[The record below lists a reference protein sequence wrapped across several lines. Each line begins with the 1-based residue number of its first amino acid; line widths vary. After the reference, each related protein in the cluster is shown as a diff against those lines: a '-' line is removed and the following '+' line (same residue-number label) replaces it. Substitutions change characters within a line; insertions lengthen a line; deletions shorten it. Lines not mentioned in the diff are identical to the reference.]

1 MPLFVSFTWPSVS
14 YALDI
19 LAWDVFFA
27 LFALF
32 AAPVFSGNR
41 LATSIRVLL
50 ITSAALAFAGLSGV
64 IDGDMRLRNIGIVG
78 YVGVFPVA
86 TLLLVIL
93 FYRTT
98 PRGTEQRDPS
108 S

>member
-1 MPLFVSFTWPSVS
+1 
-14 YALDI
+14 
-19 LAWDVFFA
+19 
-27 LFALF
+27 
-32 AAPVFSGNR
+32 
-41 LATSIRVLL
+41 
-50 ITSAALAFAGLSGV
+50 
-64 IDGDMRLRNIGIVG
+64 MRLRNIGIVG